1 MLILRLW
8 NYIRGYVIIIVK
20 GYFLEK
26 FINIC
31 TRRQILLWD
40 IKVRGSGV
48 MTLKISIKGFKMLR
62 PIAKKTNCSVRILRK
77 KGLPFVFSR
86 YRRRKAFVAGAV
98 LFVFLLYVLTSFIWS
113 VEITGNENIE
123 TAVIEQKLAENGVKA
138 GKLKYNIDTDRVA
151 NSMMLAIDQLR
162 WISITIK
169 GTKAKIQVAERV
181 LPPELVPMDQPCN
194 IVARRDGVISSIV
207 VKEGYAAVKPGDTVI
222 KGQMLV
228 SGSIPI
234 KGEEERKRLVHAIA
248 TVEARTW
255 YEESCEVKTKIT
267 EKKRT
272 GNVLEHKSI
281 ELFTKRIKLFPKKIE
296 FDEYDKIETEKRI
309 SLGGDLVLPFAIV
322 TERFYESTEV
332 EKELS
337 LEEAKQL
344 AADTAYKKALEKIP
358 DGAKIVKPIANFK
371 EDENGNLTA
380 HVIIECL
387 EEIGIE
393 EKIGG
398 E

>member
-40 IKVRGSGV
+40 IKMRGSGV
-48 MTLKISIKGFKMLR
+48 MTLKISISGFKMLR
-62 PIAKKTNCSVRILRK
+62 PIARKTNCSVRIMHKR
-77 KGLPFVFSR
+77 GLPFIFSR
-86 YRRRKAFVAGAV
+86 YRRRKAFVVGAV

-113 VEITGNENIE
+113 VEITGNENIQ
-123 TAVIEQKLAENGVKA
+123 TDVIVEKLAENGVKV
-138 GKLKYNIDTDRVA
+138 GKLKYNIDTDKVA
-151 NSMMLAIDQLR
+151 NSLMLAIDELR

-169 GTKAKIQVAERV
+169 GTKAKVQVAERV

-194 IVARRDGVISSIV
+194 IVARRDGVVNSIV
-207 VKEGYAAVKPGDTVI
+207 VKEGYATVKPGDTVI
-222 KGQMLV
+222 KGQVLV

-234 KGEEERKRLVHAIA
+234 KGEEERTRLVHAIA
-248 TVEARTW
+248 SVEARTW
-255 YEESCEVKTKIT
+255 YEESCEVKTKIL

-281 ELFTKRIKLFPKKIE
+281 ELFAKRIKLFPKKIE

-309 SLGGDLVLPFAIV
+309 SIGGDLVLPFAIV

-332 EKELS
+332 EKELD

-344 AADTAYKKALEKIP
+344 AADTAYKKAMEKVP

-371 EDENGNLTA
+371 EDEKGNMTA
-380 HVIIECL
+380 HVTIECL

>member
-1 MLILRLW
+1 MLILKLW

-48 MTLKISIKGFKMLR
+48 MTLKVSINGFRMLR
-62 PIAKKTNCSVRILRK
+62 PIARKTNCSVRIVQK

-98 LFVFLLYVLTSFIWS
+98 LFVLLLYVLTSFIWS
-113 VEITGNENIE
+113 VEITGNEKIE
-123 TAVIEQKLAENGVKA
+123 TGVILERLAENGVKV
-138 GKLKYNIDTDRVA
+138 GKLKYNIDTDKVA
-151 NSMMLAIDQLR
+151 NSMMLAIDELR

-169 GTKAKIQVAERV
+169 GTKVKVQVAERV
-181 LPPELVPMDQPCN
+181 LPPELVPKDQPCN
-194 IVARRDGVISSIV
+194 IVAKRDGVIKSIIA
-207 VKEGYAAVKPGDTVI
+207 KEGQAVVKPGDTVI

-234 KGEEERKRLVHAIA
+234 KGEEGRTRLVHAIA
-248 TVEARTW
+248 SVEARTW

-272 GNVLEHKSI
+272 GNVTEITSI
-281 ELFTKRIKLFPKKIE
+281 ELFTKRIRLFPKKIE
-296 FDEYDKIETEKRI
+296 FDKYDKIETEKRLSI
-309 SLGGDLVLPFAIV
+309 GGDLVLPFAIV
-322 TERFYESTEV
+322 KESFYECVDV

-344 AADTAYKKALEKIP
+344 AADTAYKKALEKVP
-358 DGAKIVKPIANFK
+358 EGAKIVNPIANFK
-371 EDENGNLTA
+371 EDEEGNIKA

-387 EEIGIE
+387 EDIGIE